1 MMQRERSI
9 MKKRLVLAFSRLLFG
24 PFLARKGLR
33 IKRPSLGLLTKELER
48 KVGVD
53 EVTRR
58 YLLYFLLPVW
68 IVAGLLDWYNHRRT
82 KIEQTA
88 GTHESL
94 THILAMS
101 EVGLP
106 IMMGLFLD
114 VNAQVLLMMIAGFLA
129 HEGTTYWDVAY
140 AQGRREVTPAEQH
153 VHSYLEGIPFMVTSI
168 MICLNWDQFLA
179 LFGRGKER
187 PRFELRRTRR
197 PLARGTVRGIL
208 AALGLGVALP
218 YAEEFWRCYRHDR
231 TLEPHPPAKKWKLI
245 SLPTLE
251 PRRISSGKAR

>member
-1 MMQRERSI
+1 MRKILTSGI
-9 MKKRLVLAFSRLLFG
+9 GRLLFG
-24 PFLARKGLR
+24 LAVARRLRVKKPDLAGLFVND
-33 IKRPSLGLLTKELER
+33 LGR

-58 YLLYFLLPVW
+58 YLLYFLMPLW
-68 IVAGLLDWYNHRRT
+68 IVTGLLDWYNHRRT